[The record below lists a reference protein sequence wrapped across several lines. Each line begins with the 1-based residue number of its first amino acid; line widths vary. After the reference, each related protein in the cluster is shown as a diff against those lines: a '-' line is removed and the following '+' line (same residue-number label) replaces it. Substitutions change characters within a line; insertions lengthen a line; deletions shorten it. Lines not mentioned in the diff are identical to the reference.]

1 MTVANSLSHRL
12 PRWLPAWLQHYRR
25 DQAIPDGIA
34 GLVVTVLLTP

>member
-12 PRWLPAWLQHYRR
+12 SRWLPAWLQHYRR

-34 GLVVTVLLTP
+34 GLVVTVLLVP